1 MTQNIPDNPGTEP
14 ETSAA
19 ASGPGGDAPTT
30 APDEDLSYS
39 TMFREY
45 LAGQNWIGAAEVP
58 LVFHL
63 RRLCQ
68 QLDAS
73 PDAPAAVSSAYLQ
86 AFSRLDRRRPG
97 GSPGGALDDPGQTS
111 IYDHMED

>member
-1 MTQNIPDNPGTEP
+1 MDQNIPDTPPDGA

-19 ASGPGGDAPTT
+19 APGPGGDAPAT
-30 APDEDLSYS
+30 APEEDLSYT

-45 LAGQNWIGAAEVP
+45 LAGQKWIGAAEVP

-97 GSPGGALDDPGQTS
+97 GSPGGALDDPAQTS

>member
-1 MTQNIPDNPGTEP
+1 MTQNIPESEETGP

-19 ASGPGGDAPTT
+19 ASGPGGDAPAT
-30 APDEDLSYS
+30 APDESLSYAR
-39 TMFREY
+39 MFQEY
-45 LAGQNWIGAAEVP
+45 LDGQKWIGPAEVP

-68 QLDAS
+68 QLDAT

-97 GSPGGALDDPGQTS
+97 GSPGGALDDPNQTS
-111 IYDHMED
+111 IYDHLED